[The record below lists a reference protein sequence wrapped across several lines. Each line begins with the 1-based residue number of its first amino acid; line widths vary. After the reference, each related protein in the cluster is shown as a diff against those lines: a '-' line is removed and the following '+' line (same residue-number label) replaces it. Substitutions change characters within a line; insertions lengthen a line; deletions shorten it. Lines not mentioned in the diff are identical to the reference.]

1 MLSRDGC
8 YLTTSFIIPTLR
20 RPDHLRRCLAAV
32 AGQTVPATEVLV
44 GVRADDAESI
54 AVVAEYAERLPVR
67 VVEAQGIGVIGSMN
81 SCVRESQGEFV
92 ALLDDDVEIP
102 VDWLERTHRH
112 FAEDSKVAG
121 VGGRDLLQDH
131 PEWRPKEPLAR
142 RVGIFTWYGRSIG
155 NHHRGTG
162 PARKVHVLKG
172 CNCIYRGALLRRI
185 GFDERL
191 RGAGAQVGWELSLA
205 FDVRRE
211 GGELVYDP
219 GIQVIHWVA
228 PRHDSDSLHR
238 GAFDPIGLRNMVYN
252 EQLIFGTKAPP
263 GLRLFYLI
271 WTLAWGSRFA
281 PGWVR
286 ALLLRSR
293 GDKMAWERC
302 GIAGSAMREV
312 WKQALRLRS
321 SGNSSR

>member
-1 MLSRDGC
+1 M
-8 YLTTSFIIPTLR
+8 
-20 RPDHLRRCLAAV
+20 
-32 AGQTVPATEVLV
+32 AGQTVSATEVLV
-44 GVRADDAESI
+44 GVRPDDAESI
-54 AVVAEYAERLPVR
+54 AVVAEFTGRLPVR
-67 VVEAQGIGVIGSMN
+67 VVVALGIGVIGSMN
-81 SCVRESQGEFV
+81 SCVCVSQGEFV

-102 VDWLERTHRH
+102 ANWLERTHRH
-112 FAEDSKVAG
+112 FADPKVAG

-142 RVGIFTWYGRSIG
+142 QVGIFTWYGRPIG

-191 RGAGAQVGWELSLA
+191 LGAGAQVGWELSLA

-219 GIQVIHWVA
+219 GIEVIHWVA

-252 EQLIFGTKAPP
+252 DQLIMATKAPP
-263 GLRLFYLI
+263 ALRLFYLI
-271 WTLAWGSRFA
+271 WTLAWGSRLA
-281 PGWVR
+281 PGLVR
-286 ALLLRSR
+286 AIVLSSR
-293 GDKMAWERC
+293 GDKNAWGRC
-302 GIAGSAMREV
+302 GIAGSAVKEV
-312 WKQALRLRS
+312 WGELLRLRS
-321 SGNSSR
+321 GGNTSR

>member
-1 MLSRDGC
+1 MIKPSVKYFPRGRALLTAALSTLLLGACGARAEQVGAVD
-8 YLTTSFIIPTLR
+8 TVFKFIG
-20 RPDHLRRCLAAV
+20 PDHKIVVDAY
-32 AGQTVPATEVLV
+32 
-44 GVRADDAESI
+44 DD
-54 AVVAEYAERLPVR
+54 P
-67 VVEAQGIGVIGSMN
+67 
-81 SCVRESQGEFV
+81 
-92 ALLDDDVEIP
+92 
-102 VDWLERTHRH
+102 
-112 FAEDSKVAG
+112 KVAG

-131 PEWRPKEPLAR
+131 PEWRPKEPLAE

-205 FDVRRE
+205 FDMRRE

-263 GLRLFYLI
+263 CLRLFYLI

-321 SGNSSR
+321 GGNSSR